1 MKKRTFKFSNTTVDY
16 YLAGGFAQLKK
27 IVEQDNAVIITDDNV
42 YHHHTKKFSGWQTI
56 VITPG
61 EKYKVQS
68 TADAIIDKLIKM
80 EVHRKTI
87 LIGVGGGVI
96 TDITGY
102 VASIYMRG
110 IEFGFVP
117 TTLLA
122 MVDASIGGKNGVD
135 VGVFKNLV
143 GVIRQPEFILHDMNF
158 LNTLP
163 QNEWENGFAEIIKHA
178 CIKDAAMFRELET
191 NTFRKYQARKKM
203 ICDLVQRNTI
213 LKTKVVQQDEYEK
226 GDRRLLNFG
235 HTLGHALENLYSF
248 SHGQAISIGMS
259 FASVVSEKTLGF
271 KEAGRVTSLL
281 LKYDLPTF
289 AEFDKTKVFDVFKM
303 DKKREKKEINYVLLK
318 KIGQGVVRP
327 NLLIHLKRLIE
338 EF

>member
-1 MKKRTFKFSNTTVDY
+1 M
-16 YLAGGFAQLKK
+16 
-27 IVEQDNAVIITDDNV
+27 
-42 YHHHTKKFSGWQTI
+42 
-56 VITPG
+56 
-61 EKYKVQS
+61 
-68 TADAIIDKLIKM
+68 
-80 EVHRKTI
+80 
-87 LIGVGGGVI
+87 
-96 TDITGY
+96 
-102 VASIYMRG
+102 
-110 IEFGFVP
+110 
-117 TTLLA
+117 
-122 MVDASIGGKNGVD
+122 
-135 VGVFKNLV
+135 
-143 GVIRQPEFILHDMNF
+143 
-158 LNTLP
+158 
-163 QNEWENGFAEIIKHA
+163 
-178 CIKDAAMFRELET
+178 
-191 NTFRKYQARKKM
+191 
-203 ICDLVQRNTI
+203 
-213 LKTKVVQQDEYEK
+213 LKTKVVQKDELEK